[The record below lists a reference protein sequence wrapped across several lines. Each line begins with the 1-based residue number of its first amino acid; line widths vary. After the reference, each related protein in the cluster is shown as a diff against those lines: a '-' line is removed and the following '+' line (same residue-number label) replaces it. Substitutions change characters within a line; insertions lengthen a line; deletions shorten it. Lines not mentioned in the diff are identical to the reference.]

1 MIIMTMTTP
10 LISDIIKSLRA
21 VGSTNTKRYIIEQN
35 SNNEAL
41 RLLFYATYDGAVNFW
56 IKADKDTKT
65 NGTGVITAELIQDI
79 LAVLNCR
86 VFTGNAGREYLA
98 GLLQRLTQPEADVI
112 ICMINRDLDCKT
124 STSIANGV
132 WKNLIREFPVMLAEK
147 FNEKNAKIFYAAERA
162 KKKMIVQ
169 AKKDGGRAEAAVQS
183 DGSVR
188 VCSRNGNELA
198 VFDHFSYLYPFA
210 GHMVDGELVAY
221 NKDGT
226 PMDRKTSN
234 GIYTKMVRGT
244 ASEAEVASMRFIVWD
259 MVPIKDFHS
268 GKCATAYKDR
278 FNTLR
283 DIARRLDQSM
293 INVVESEEIHTVA
306 DAVVFYNRML
316 GLGEEGAMLKLA
328 DAPWEDGRSKNVLKL
343 KEIQDATL
351 YCYAVKGH
359 SKKDGWIGS
368 LECRTSCGELEVS
381 IGSGLSEDDR
391 KRPAADFI
399 GSLIDMQYNQIIK
412 SKGSDKWSMFLPI
425 YKGIR
430 VDVGEADD
438 FEKLK

>member
-1 MIIMTMTTP
+1 MTMTTP

-65 NGTGVITAELIQDI
+65 NGTGVITAELIRDI
-79 LAVLNCR
+79 LAMLNGRVL
-86 VFTGNAGREYLA
+86 TGNAAREYLA

-343 KEIQDATL
+343 KEILDATL

-391 KRPAADFI
+391 KRPATDFI

>member
-1 MIIMTMTTP
+1 MIIMTMTPP

-79 LAVLNCR
+79 LAVLNGR
-86 VFTGNAGREYLA
+86 ALTGNAARDYLTA
-98 GLLQRLTQPEADVI
+98 LLQRLTQPEADVI

-169 AKKDGGRAEAAVQS
+169 AKKDGGRAEATVQS

-188 VCSRNGNELA
+188 VCSRNGNELT
-198 VFDHFSYLYPFA
+198 VFDHFQYLSPFA
-210 GHMVDGELVAY
+210 GYMVDGELVAY
-221 NKDGT
+221 NPDGT

-244 ASEAEVASMRFIVWD
+244 ATEDEVASMRFIVWD
-259 MVPIKDFHS
+259 TVPLAEFYS
-268 GKCATAYKDR
+268 GVYYCAYSDR
-278 FNTLR
+278 FRLLSN
-283 DIARRLDQSM
+283 IASLMDQSL
-293 INVVESEEIHTVA
+293 INVVESEEIQTVA
-306 DAVVFYNRML
+306 EAVVFYNKML
-316 GLGEEGAMLKLA
+316 ARKEEGAMLKLA

-343 KEIQDATL
+343 KEIKDATL
-351 YCYAVKGH
+351 YCYGVKGH
-359 SKKDGWIGS
+359 SKKPGWIGS

-391 KRPAADFI
+391 KRPASDFV

-412 SKGSDKWSMFLPI
+412 SKGSDGWSMFLPI

-430 VDVGEADD
+430 VDVSEADD

>member
-1 MIIMTMTTP
+1 MTMTTP

-41 RLLFYATYDGAVNFW
+41 RLLFYAAYDGSVNFW

-79 LAVLNCR
+79 LAVLNGR
-86 VFTGNAGREYLA
+86 ALTGNAARDYLTA
-98 GLLQRLTQPEADVI
+98 LLQRLTQPEADVI

-169 AKKDGGRAEAAVQS
+169 TKKDGGRAEATIQS

-188 VCSRNGNELA
+188 VCSRNGNELTA
-198 VFDHFSYLYPFA
+198 FDHFQYLSAFA

-221 NKDGT
+221 NPDGT

-244 ASEAEVASMRFIVWD
+244 ATEDEVASMRFIVWD
-259 MVPIKDFHS
+259 MVPLADFYS
-268 GKCATAYKDR
+268 GVYSCAYSDR
-278 FNTLR
+278 FMMLSN
-283 DIARRLDQSM
+283 IASLMDQSL
-293 INVVESEEIHTVA
+293 INVVESEEIWTVA
-306 DAVVFYNRML
+306 EAVIFYNKML
-316 GLGEEGAMLKLA
+316 ARKEEGAMLKLA

-343 KEIQDATL
+343 KEIKDATL

-359 SKKDGWIGS
+359 SKKPGWIGS

-391 KRPAADFI
+391 KRPVSDFV

-412 SKGSDKWSMFLPI
+412 SKGSDRWSMFLPI

-430 VDVGEADD
+430 VDVDEADD

>member
-1 MIIMTMTTP
+1 MTMTPP

-41 RLLFYATYDGAVNFW
+41 RLLFYAAYDGAVNFW
-56 IKADKDTKT
+56 IKADKGTKT
-65 NGTGVITAELIQDI
+65 TGTGVITAELIKDI

-86 VFTGNAGREYLA
+86 VFTGNAARDYLA

-169 AKKDGGRAEAAVQS
+169 AKKDGGRAEAAIQS

-188 VCSRNGNELA
+188 VCSRNGNELT
-198 VFDHFSYLYPFA
+198 VFDHFSYLHPFA

-234 GIYTKMVRGT
+234 GIYTKTVRGT
-244 ASEAEVASMRFIVWD
+244 ATESEIASMRFIIWD
-259 MVPIKDFHS
+259 MVPLADFYS
-268 GKCATAYKDR
+268 GVYSCAYIDR
-278 FNTLR
+278 FKMLS
-283 DIARRLDQSM
+283 DIARSMDQSL
-293 INVVESEEIHTVA
+293 INIVESEEIWTVSEA
-306 DAVVFYNRML
+306 IGFYNKML
-316 GLGEEGAMLKLA
+316 LRKEEGAMLKLA

-343 KEIQDATL
+343 KEIKDATL

-391 KRPAADFI
+391 KRPATDFI

-430 VDVGEADD
+430 ADVGEADD

>member
-1 MIIMTMTTP
+1 MTMTTP

-65 NGTGVITAELIQDI
+65 NGPGVITAELIQDI

-86 VFTGNAGREYLA
+86 VLTGNAARDYLA

-147 FNEKNAKIFYAAERA
+147 FNEKNAKIFYAAESTA
-162 KKKMIVQ
+162 KRNLIVQ
-169 AKKDGGRAEAAVQS
+169 AKKDGSRAEALVMH
-183 DGSVR
+183 DGYAQLF
-188 VCSRNGNELA
+188 SRSGNELTTYN
-198 VFDHFSYLYPFA
+198 HFSYLAPFA

-221 NKDGT
+221 NQDGT

-343 KEIQDATL
+343 KEIKDATL

-391 KRPAADFI
+391 KRPATDFI
-399 GSLIDMQYNQIIK
+399 GSLIDMQYNQTIE